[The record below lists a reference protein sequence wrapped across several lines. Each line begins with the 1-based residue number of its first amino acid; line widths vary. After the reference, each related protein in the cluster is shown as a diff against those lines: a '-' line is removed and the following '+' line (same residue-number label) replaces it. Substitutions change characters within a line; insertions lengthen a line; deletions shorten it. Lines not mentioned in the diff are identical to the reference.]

1 MLGILL
7 ILFGPPGFFWKVP
20 NVKETIQESKM
31 TMLRMRLCHFGD
43 QYDKSSK
50 SKPSGSY
57 LQLATTA
64 KLSHKKWQCNCTIP
78 IQEHVLDW
86 YGRHPEQAEWRR
98 KISVKF
104 VKEVCN
110 TIPGIVEAHGNLHS
124 NTKVHA
130 IQDGMTSP
138 LPTNSD
144 TEQNLSNPEPNL
156 PNPSISLPTD
166 ARLRQKERLTKLKE
180 AGLKPKK
187 KKTYTEPGTDD
198 CGDDISGLGKDAI
211 LLSLDVI
218 GEVLDS
224 SDSDGDLF
232 ITIPLSP
239 PDSTTNIYSAVSQLC
254 YGKHNTVDLLELC
267 GGEGRISQVAFKR
280 GLTSGGN
287 IDLTTGCDLGLA
299 NVQRAINHYLNEC
312 NVMVVIL

>member
-1 MLGILL
+1 MLSVEAHGNLHSRKALIVEDIREAEIELKEKGYECDRITHNELLSSSGAEYTGKLLKGDYSLLWISTPNDWYVRAKKTTSHWQRLHHWIQKAMLLGILL

-31 TMLRMRLCHFGD
+31 TVLRMRLCHFGD

-78 IQEHVLDW
+78 IQDHTLDW

-144 TEQNLSNPEPNL
+144 TEQNLPNPETNL

-187 KKTYTEPGTDD
+187 KKTYT
-198 CGDDISGLGKDAI
+198 
-211 LLSLDVI
+211 
-218 GEVLDS
+218 
-224 SDSDGDLF
+224 
-232 ITIPLSP
+232 
-239 PDSTTNIYSAVSQLC
+239 
-254 YGKHNTVDLLELC
+254 
-267 GGEGRISQVAFKR
+267 
-280 GLTSGGN
+280 
-287 IDLTTGCDLGLA
+287 
-299 NVQRAINHYLNEC
+299 
-312 NVMVVIL
+312 